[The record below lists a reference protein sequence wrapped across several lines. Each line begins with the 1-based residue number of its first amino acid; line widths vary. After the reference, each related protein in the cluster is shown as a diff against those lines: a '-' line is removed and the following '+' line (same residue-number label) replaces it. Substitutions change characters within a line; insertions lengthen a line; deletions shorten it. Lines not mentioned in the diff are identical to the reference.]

1 MLEVMHCHCGQPSTL
16 RIPTI
21 PEHVCRAHA
30 IEFWTGLLAFTNDRA
45 DGGLEA
51 ALAADLLQTG
61 VPAASLLS
69 AA

>member
-1 MLEVMHCHCGQPSTL
+1 MHCHCGEPATL
-16 RIPTI
+16 RIPTT

-45 DGGLEA
+45 RRLSEET
-51 ALAADLLQTG
+51 LVADLLETG
-61 VPAASLLS
+61 VPAMLS